1 MQGSMTDLHKYM
13 NEDKRNYGAHSSLVV
28 GGYTTFCDDQRETS
42 ASDPFF
48 LSTELLLNR
57 GRTTKL
63 TNDTERGLVLAPS
76 AYWDRFLKSKSDDI
90 LKKTPQPKSYKLDE
104 TNIIVSVIERGRRDF
119 IKRFEELHIDWLV
132 VERQLEDGG

>member
-1 MQGSMTDLHKYM
+1 MTDLHKYM

-28 GGYTTFCDDQRETS
+28 GSYTKFCDDQSETS

-48 LSTELLLNR
+48 LSVVEQEASRSALRHFSSNVHTLHEQTESFLNR

-63 TNDTERGLVLAPS
+63 TNDTERGPVLAPS
-76 AYWDRFLKSKSDDI
+76 AYRDRFLKSKSDDI

-104 TNIIVSVIERGRRDF
+104 TNIIVSRNRT
-119 IKRFEELHIDWLV
+119 W
-132 VERQLEDGG
+132 